1 MMSVPSISAL
11 TAGISFSA
19 CDAGA
24 HEEAH
29 EAELDAVLL
38 LEQLLVLVAH
48 VHHRAHVDLVE
59 GRQHGGGVLRLLQPP
74 RDGLAQPRHL
84 HALLARG
91 VVGRRRRAHLH
102 GAAVWAT
109 GVGCRGGALDR
120 RHHVALGDP
129 AVLAGA
135 RRRSTGS
142 MPLSAAILRT
152 EGASGI
158 SRLGRRRR
166 ARRLGFGRLDR
177 RRGRGLAIGPP
188 AGRAGRG
195 GARAG
200 AFLDL
205 AEQRAD
211 RDGLAILGGNLGQ
224 HAGGRR
230 RHLDRHLVGLELDQ
244 RLVDRDR
251 IARLLEPFADRR
263 LGDGFAERG
272 NADFS
277 HDLVHLYLSAVIA
290 RRRPGDPAI
299 RGHIAR
305 ASDAGS
311 PGYRGDDDVQIY
323 PSASSSN
330 CFNCARC
337 FDIWPTA
344 VAADAGRAG
353 VARPPV
359 LGARSG

>member
-29 EAELDAVLL
+29 EAELDAVAL
-38 LEQLLVLVAH
+38 LELILVLVAH

-59 GRQHGGGVLRLLQPP
+59 GREHGGGVLRLLQPP

-91 VVGRRRRAHLH
+91 VVGRRRRAHCTA
-102 GAAVWAT
+102 AAVC
-109 GVGCRGGALDR
+109 GDR
-120 RHHVALGDP
+120 RGRA
-129 AVLAGA
+129 AA
-135 RRRSTGS
+135 RSIAAIMSPLVTRPSLPEPSARSAGS
-142 MPLSAAILRT
+142 MPVSAAILRT
-152 EGASGI
+152 DGASGM
-158 SRLGRRRR
+158 SPARLGVGFGGAAAASARRRR
-166 ARRLGFGRLDR
+166 SWRAAVGLPVGR
-177 RRGRGLAIGPP
+177 RGLA
-188 AGRAGRG
+188 R
-195 GARAG
+195 RAG
-200 AFLDL
+200 ALLDL

-211 RDGLAILGGNLGQ
+211 RDGLAVLGGDVGQ

-251 IARLLEPFADRR
+251 FARLLEPLADGR

-277 HDLVHLYLSAVIA
+277 HGQCPLTSPRHARLVPGIHVLVCA
-290 RRRPGDPAI
+290 RTIVDGRDKPG
-299 RGHIAR
+299 H
-305 ASDAGS
+305 
-311 PGYRGDDDVQIY
+311 DDNNY

-330 CFNCARC
+330 CFSCA
-337 FDIWPTA
+337 
-344 VAADAGRAG
+344 
-353 VARPPV
+353 
-359 LGARSG
+359 